1 MVAKEIEGKDLLLLS
16 NSTRSAFTFCPRSFE
31 LQYLLGLKRVVAE
44 RHFRVG
50 DAVHKCLLAFYEGK
64 GEFEIDTLLADWQ
77 AECNKPHQ
85 EVIENLQVRLHGTVN
100 PDETDF
106 CNREIEQRSK
116 AIDEVTAD
124 VTLVQNILARYLERF
139 KDDMDEYEVL
149 AAEQP
154 FIVPIPQK
162 VGDALRIDGTY
173 GYTGVF
179 DLVVKRKSTGQ
190 VFIMDHKTT
199 QLMDL
204 AAFGRDVE
212 AGGAGQRIG
221 YVYAARYFW
230 PGVSGIVYNVLRK
243 KVPAQVQT
251 LQCKK
256 CKGTG
261 VVETKEFV
269 LDDKGKRIKEEV
281 DGVSGFKFTLTTAPC
296 TDCHESGFSGI
307 SKTTPDTTV
316 RVFKQCIADL
326 QAKNPSMS
334 MDNVVEIEQELAHRG
349 DRFLYRCSLPV
360 DDHDIAEWSE
370 DIYEVAHAMGRSVK
384 AKKWYRNL
392 SACNVNGRKCTYYHV
407 CMHGWDGAEN
417 WERVTRN
424 PFTPAEVVLNDNEEE
439 EV

>member
-1 MVAKEIEGKDLLLLS
+1 MKPLIAKEIEGKDLLLLS
-16 NSTRSAFTFCPRSFE
+16 NSTRQAFTFCPRSFE
-31 LQYLLGLKRVVAE
+31 LQYLLGLKRVVEE

-50 DAVHKCLLAFYEGK
+50 QTVHKCLLAFYEGK
-64 GEFEIDTLLADWQ
+64 GEFEIDTLLEEWQ
-77 AECNKPHQ
+77 TQSVKPHK
-85 EVIENLQVRLHGTVN
+85 EVIANLQVRMQGTIV
-100 PDETDF
+100 PDEIDF
-106 CNREIEQRSK
+106 CNREIAQRQD
-116 AIDEVTAD
+116 AINEVATD
-124 VTLVQNILARYLERF
+124 VAMVRDILARYQERF
-139 KDDMDEYEVL
+139 GNDLEDYEVL

-162 VGDALRIDGTY
+162 VGDALRLDGTY

-179 DLVVKRKSTGQ
+179 DLVVRRKSTGQ
-190 VFIMDHKTT
+190 VFLMDHKTT
-199 QLMDL
+199 TLTDL
-204 AAFGRDVE
+204 ASFGRDIE

-243 KVPAQVQT
+243 KVPSQVQT

-269 LDDKGKRIKEEV
+269 LDEKGKRIKDEAA
-281 DGVSGFKFTLTTAPC
+281 GGFKFTLKEEPC
-296 TDCHESGFSGI
+296 TDCNQSGFSGI
-307 SKTTPDTTV
+307 SKTIPDTTV

-334 MDNVVEIEQELAHRG
+334 MDNVVEIEQELARRG

-360 DDHDIAEWSE
+360 DDHDIAEWAS
-370 DIYEVAHAMGRSVK
+370 DIYEIAHAMGRSVK

-392 SACNVNGRKCTYYHV
+392 AACNVNGRVCTYYKV

-417 WERVTRN
+417 WERVERN
-424 PFTPAEVVLNDNEEE
+424 PFTPAEVVLNSDEED
-439 EV
+439 